1 MIIYIARRHPDY
13 LNKLTKNNPNYNENN
28 INVELYRKKLN
39 DMKNYFDNLIYKSM
53 KKIKYIK
60 INEKI
65 NNLQNLLEI
74 YKNRNKKGI
83 DINTNINK
91 TINNYKE
98 EIISKNNIDNINYMI
113 NAEEKEKE
121 KKTETEN
128 SSNNEQNE
136 TALLKKQFENLEK
149 KHGNFF
155 HNFLLLKR
163 KLKFIRIKNFFEQ
176 PEDPITTQR
185 SKKKRKTQKNRSKLI
200 PDSSEEQINNESK
213 KLDFTAENIMLIKI
227 KLII

>member
-121 KKTETEN
+121 KKN
-128 SSNNEQNE
+128 
-136 TALLKKQFENLEK
+136 
-149 KHGNFF
+149 
-155 HNFLLLKR
+155 
-163 KLKFIRIKNFFEQ
+163 
-176 PEDPITTQR
+176 
-185 SKKKRKTQKNRSKLI
+185 
-200 PDSSEEQINNESK
+200 
-213 KLDFTAENIMLIKI
+213 
-227 KLII
+227 